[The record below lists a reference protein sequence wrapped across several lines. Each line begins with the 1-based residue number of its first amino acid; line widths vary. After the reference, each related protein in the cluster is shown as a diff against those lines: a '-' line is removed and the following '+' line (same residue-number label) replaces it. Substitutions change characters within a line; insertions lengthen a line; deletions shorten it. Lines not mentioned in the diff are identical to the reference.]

1 MARVRASYWTVR
13 CSGAAWRGRSGAREC
28 GQPGPTEPGA
38 RTGHAREGAAGW
50 MRAPGRVAGAA
61 ERLGAPG
68 ALGALRG
75 AAAARAAGGV
85 RACSRDRAPSRS
97 PSQVDFSAAGARA
110 RPGASAGQ
118 PGTPAG
124 GARVATVSVCDNN
137 ADSAHGGSGPRG
149 RRHAPR
155 RSLRVFRIV
164 SCTHS
169 RGEVTSAAA
178 SSSRPP
184 QRTQTPSLENYY
196 AAAQLQRT
204 STSTKYSSVS
214 L

>member
-124 GARVATVSVCDNN
+124 GARVATVSVTTTRT
-137 ADSAHGGSGPRG
+137 AR
-149 RRHAPR
+149 
-155 RSLRVFRIV
+155 
-164 SCTHS
+164 T
-169 RGEVTSAAA
+169 AAA
-178 SSSRPP
+178 GPGGAATRQGEAFESLGSSRV
-184 QRTQTPSLENYY
+184 RT
-196 AAAQLQRT
+196 AAE
-204 STSTKYSSVS
+204 K
-214 L
+214 